1 MKNSRPLPLGSSLVD
16 FTGPATT
23 PHAVTPIS
31 QERRTGFL
39 LILSNTFVVRAQP
52 VTTTTLPLMI
62 GPCMEFVWIS
72 MCSPHVL
79 HRFASG
85 PEGRLGT
92 KHSHGPP
99 VSRLRSGGGGGSGIP
114 SSSSD
119 TAPRKALTIGG
130 TVRPFTWCPL
140 LISFGFAAE
149 APLAEASAAQRRT
162 RSTCTRCIPPLGL
175 ATEATKGVVCC
186 TRGTWIAH
194 TPGRTD
200 ATSRMLFGSSSAK
213 QTCAAVRARCVSRE
227 GRGHVGEAGA
237 QHAAAA
243 VQWAEGDALAAEHAR
258 RSPRASWAR

>member
-1 MKNSRPLPLGSSLVD
+1 
-16 FTGPATT
+16 
-23 PHAVTPIS
+23 
-31 QERRTGFL
+31 
-39 LILSNTFVVRAQP
+39 
-52 VTTTTLPLMI
+52 
-62 GPCMEFVWIS
+62 

-79 HRFASG
+79 HRLASG

-92 KHSHGPP
+92 KQSHGSP
-99 VSRLRSGGGGGSGIP
+99 VRRLRSGGGGGSGIPCKGIP

-130 TVRPFTWCPL
+130 TPRPFTWCPL
-140 LISFGFAAE
+140 LISLGFAAE
-149 APLAEASAAQRRT
+149 APLAEAPLAEASVAQRRT

-194 TPGRTD
+194 TRGRTD

-213 QTCAAVRARCVSRE
+213 QTCAVVRARSVSWE

-237 QHAAAA
+237 QHTAAAA
-243 VQWAEGDALAAEHAR
+243 HWAEGDALAAEHAR
-258 RSPRASWAR
+258 RSPRASWGR